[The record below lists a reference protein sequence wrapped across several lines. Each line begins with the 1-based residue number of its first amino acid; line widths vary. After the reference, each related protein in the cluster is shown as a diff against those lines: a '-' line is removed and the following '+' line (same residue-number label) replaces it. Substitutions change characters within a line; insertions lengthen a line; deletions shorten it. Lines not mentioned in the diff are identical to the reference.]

1 MVVGLP
7 KSGNPFRFP
16 FQLSLIRSERG
27 NTMKSVLGLFVAIFL
42 LCGSASAMMVGLSTE
57 ELTRNSQAIIKGV
70 VEEKQ
75 SYWSADGK
83 MIMTKAYVRVSEAVK
98 QSGND
103 IQPGNRVAIEYLGG
117 EKDGLIMKVSAV
129 TPLSIGEEVL
139 LFINPVSD
147 DKRTAKNAN
156 AERVYNIFGF
166 AQGKY
171 SISKDGI
178 ARKNISHAIVNK
190 KEVVE
195 DNLSVEELIS
205 KIRRVK

>member
-1 MVVGLP
+1 
-7 KSGNPFRFP
+7 
-16 FQLSLIRSERG
+16 
-27 NTMKSVLGLFVAIFL
+27 MKSVLGLFVAIFL

-83 MIMTKAYVRVSEAVK
+83 LIMTKAYVRVSEAVK

-117 EKDGLIMKVSAV
+117 EKDGLIMKVSAA
-129 TPLSIGEEVL
+129 TPLSVGEEVL
-139 LFINPVSD
+139 LFINPASV
-147 DKRTAKNAN
+147 DKRAASEKGA
-156 AERVYNIFGF
+156 ASEKVYNIFGF
-166 AQGKY
+166 AQGQY
-171 SISKDGI
+171 SISKDGV
-178 ARKNISHAIVNK
+178 AKKNVSHAIINK

-195 DNLSVEELIS
+195 DNLPVEELIF
-205 KIRRVK
+205 KIKGVK